1 MSLTMIKST
10 LRKLS
15 FLVLSLGLLFTAL
28 PAYATTATGTQNP
41 DLTVSISFE
50 PTCVKV
56 GDTIVREYS
65 VTNNTSKT
73 QPVTLEVRATLN
85 GQLYSI
91 YPYYPR
97 EHWRVQLDPGETWQ
111 NGPTMFVIYDSVYLY
126 PKGTYA
132 ITLSATNKKG
142 TSSATAQF
150 EIYETT
156 CSLGP

>member
-1 MSLTMIKST
+1 MIKSI
-10 LRKLS
+10 LRKLT
-15 FLVLSLGLLFTAL
+15 FLSLSLGLLFVAL

-41 DLTVSISFE
+41 DLTVFNSFE
-50 PTCVKV
+50 PSCVKV
-56 GDTIVREYS
+56 GDTIVREWR
-65 VTNNTSKT
+65 VTNNTNKRQS
-73 QPVTLEVRATLN
+73 VTLDLRATLN

-97 EHWRVQLDPGETWQ
+97 EHWRIQLGPGETWQ
-111 NGPTMFVIYDSVYLY
+111 DGPTTFVIYDSVSY

-156 CSLGP
+156 CSLGA

>member
-1 MSLTMIKST
+1 MKRLIERLTYGGAVCAVA
-10 LRKLS
+10 LA
-15 FLVLSLGLLFTAL
+15 LLFTAL
-28 PAYATTATGTQNP
+28 PAYATTAIGTQNP

-56 GDTIVREYS
+56 GDTIVREFR
-65 VTNNTSKT
+65 VTNNASKR
-73 QPVTLEVRATLN
+73 QSVTLDLRATLN

-97 EHWRVQLDPGETWQ
+97 EHWRVQLGPGETWQ
-111 NGPTMFVIYDSVYLY
+111 DGPTTFVIYDLASQ

-142 TSSATAQF
+142 TSFATAQF

>member
-28 PAYATTATGTQNP
+28 PTYATTATGTQNP

-56 GDTIVREYS
+56 DETIVRQYS
-65 VTNNTSKT
+65 ITNNTNKK
-73 QPVTLEVRATLN
+73 QVVDWKWEVTLN
-85 GQLYSI
+85 DN
-91 YPYYPR
+91 PYYPYSPR
-97 EHWRVQLDPGETWQ
+97 NKQNSRIQLGPGETWGD
-111 NGPTMFVIYDSVYLY
+111 GPTTFTISSSEYY
-126 PKGTYA
+126 GTYT
-132 ITLSATNKKG
+132 ITLSATNKNG
-142 TSSATAQF
+142 TSFATAQF